1 MTGSCDATPA
11 QRLDFS
17 SFAWNDSPP
26 EANSEGGSMP
36 HYLQQVAYSQQ
47 GWEALVANPQ
57 NRIEAVR
64 PAIEKLGGK
73 IEAAWFSFG
82 DYDIV
87 VISDLPD
94 NVSAAAI
101 AMAFAAG
108 GACKSVQTTPLI
120 SPEEAIQALKKAREC
135 GYRPATVQSRAA

>member
-1 MTGSCDATPA
+1 
-11 QRLDFS
+11 
-17 SFAWNDSPP
+17 
-26 EANSEGGSMP
+26 MP
-36 HYLQQVAYSQQ
+36 HYLQQVAYSRE
-47 GWEALVANPQ
+47 GWEALIANPQ

-73 IEAAWFSFG
+73 IESAWFSFG

-87 VISDLPD
+87 VIAELPD

-120 SPEEAIQALKKAREC
+120 SPEEATQALRKAKDC
-135 GYRPATVQSRAA
+135 GYRPVMATRAA

>member
-1 MTGSCDATPA
+1 
-11 QRLDFS
+11 
-17 SFAWNDSPP
+17 
-26 EANSEGGSMP
+26 MP
-36 HYLQQVAYSQQ
+36 NYYLQQVAYNPE
-47 GWEALVANPQ
+47 GWQALVKNPQ

-82 DYDIV
+82 NYDIV
-87 VISDLPD
+87 VITQLPD
-94 NVSAAAI
+94 NVSAAGI

-120 SPEEAIQALKKAREC
+120 SPDEALAALRKAKEC
-135 GYRPATVQSRAA
+135 GYRPVTATSRAA

>member
-1 MTGSCDATPA
+1 
-11 QRLDFS
+11 
-17 SFAWNDSPP
+17 
-26 EANSEGGSMP
+26 MP

-47 GWEALVANPQ
+47 GWEAVVANPQ

-73 IEAAWFSFG
+73 IESAWFSFG

-87 VISDLPD
+87 VITEMPD

-101 AMAFAAG
+101 AIAFAAG

-120 SPEEAIQALKKAREC
+120 SADEAVQALQKARTC
-135 GYRPATVQSRAA
+135 GYQPAAARALAA

>member
-1 MTGSCDATPA
+1 
-11 QRLDFS
+11 
-17 SFAWNDSPP
+17 
-26 EANSEGGSMP
+26 MP
-36 HYLQQVAYSQQ
+36 HYLQQVAYSRE

-64 PAIEKLGGK
+64 PAIERLGGR
-73 IEAAWFSFG
+73 IESAWFSFG
-82 DYDIV
+82 DYDVV
-87 VISDLPD
+87 VITDLPD

-120 SPEEAIQALKKAREC
+120 SVDEAVQALTKAREC
-135 GYRPATVQSRAA
+135 GYQPAIAEGRAA